1 MKTYRL
7 NNQADYVLD
16 TPAFG
21 VNYGRGYT
29 GFTCPV
35 RPGMLSRG
43 IAYFTRFD
51 QLSAI
56 TVTHA
61 LTVTGPD
68 TCVEALADRGVVE
81 TRLSSYFGDPDTL
94 IFFRKPRHL
103 DAAAENIICAAVY
116 EHVGDKYDTTLLAAQ
131 LYSGTFF
138 GRLAALVS
146 DGRTDAFVAWLLDH
160 PDRWICSEYVAWA
173 LNKVAKLEGH
183 GCLRYPAATI
193 NPRELFEDQVVYCP
207 WHSEGGLSSGASR
220 HVKPNKQ
227 QSIKILNSREREAPA
242 NLKDLNG

>member
-35 RPGMLSRG
+35 RPGMLSKG

-51 QLSAI
+51 KQSAI

-81 TRLSSYFGDPDTL
+81 TTLSHYFDDPDVL

-103 DAAAENIICAAVY
+103 DRVAERIISNAVY
-116 EHVGDKYDTTLLAAQ
+116 EHVGDPYDVSLIKAHAL
-131 LYSGTFF
+131 SGSFF
-138 GRLAALVS
+138 GRLASLLS
-146 DGRTDAFVAWLLDH
+146 TGKTDAFVAWMLDN
-160 PDRWICSEYVAWA
+160 PGAWICSEYAAWA
-173 LNKVAKLEGH
+173 LNKVPKLSGH
-183 GCLRYPAATI
+183 GVLRYPAATI
-193 NPRELFEDQVVYCP
+193 NPQELFEDNQTYMP
-207 WHSEGGLSSGASR
+207 WNQGNGA
-220 HVKPNKQ
+220 
-227 QSIKILNSREREAPA
+227 
-242 NLKDLNG
+242 